1 MNQNEYEEKIKSLEE
16 EIKVMK
22 ERYRILAETTP
33 ALLFEYRPEDD
44 TMIFFYNFP
53 DNKKRREIPQYKEFV
68 KENPLVHP
76 SHVQEFMN
84 VLLRASITPLKGEI
98 EYLSK
103 VSTGEFQWHR
113 TYYSSI
119 SDEQGKVISVLGR
132 IHNIHESA
140 TVQRE
145 MMHRVETDFLT
156 GLYNKGAAIEKVD
169 RWLKVNPTS
178 EAHMI
183 MIDIDNFKNIND
195 LYGHSLGDEVL
206 KEVARLI
213 QICFGEDNLTARFG
227 GDEFIAFIADEPI
240 GSVENRVDSFMHK
253 LALEITVLS
262 YKVQCS
268 IGIAARASKY
278 NEFED
283 MFNRADDAMYRAKK
297 AGKNRYYVNKIKD
310 NFRNGGSGNGV

>member
-1 MNQNEYEEKIKSLEE
+1 MNKAEYEEKIKSLEE

-22 ERYRILAETTP
+22 ERYRILVETTP
-33 ALLFEYRPEDD
+33 ALLFEYHPAED

-53 DNKKRREIPQYKEFV
+53 KNKKKREITNYKEFM

-76 SHVQEFMN
+76 SHIEEFMN
-84 VLLRASITPLKGEI
+84 VLSKACMTPLKGEI

-119 SDEQGKVISVLGR
+119 PDEQGKVISVLGR
-132 IHNIHESA
+132 IHNIHQSA

-145 MMHRVETDFLT
+145 MMHKVETDFLT

-169 RWLKVNPTS
+169 RWLKTNPTS

-195 LYGHSLGDEVL
+195 LYGHSCGDDVL
-206 KEVARLI
+206 KEVARLM
-213 QICFGEDNLTARFG
+213 QTCFEDESITARFG
-227 GDEFIAFIADEPI
+227 GDEFIAFIADETI
-240 GSVENRVDSFMHK
+240 GCIENRVDSFMHK
-253 LALEITVLS
+253 LALEITLLRQR
-262 YKVQCS
+262 VQCS
-268 IGIAARASKY
+268 IGIAARVSKY
-278 NEFED
+278 DDFED
-283 MFNRADDAMYRAKK
+283 IFNRADDAMYRAKR
-297 AGKNRYYVNKIKD
+297 AGKNRYFINENMK
-310 NFRNGGSGNGV
+310 NSQNGGSGNDV